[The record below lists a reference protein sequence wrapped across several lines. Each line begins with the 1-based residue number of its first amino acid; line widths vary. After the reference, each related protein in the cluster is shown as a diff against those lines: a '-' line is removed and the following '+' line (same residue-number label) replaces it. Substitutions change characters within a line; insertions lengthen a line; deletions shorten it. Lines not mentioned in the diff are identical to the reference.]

1 MRVLCALSVYCSFR
15 FSDKLHQCQLSSH
28 RGCLRGNV
36 CFICPLLVHCVL
48 LLFVITAAK
57 TAISTAETETKQ
69 AQMRCVFLA
78 VLYSFVIQSTCFHVF
93 FYVSLCISL
102 YLSVFL
108 CIPLCF
114 CISLCFYVFL
124 CICLCFS
131 VFHCVSLYFAM
142 FLCISLYLSV
152 FLCIFLCFCVGRWP
166 HFSAMVIGTA
176 LFLCYLT

>member
-1 MRVLCALSVYCSFR
+1 VRVLCALSVYCSFR

-114 CISLCFYVFL
+114 SVFRYVSMYFSVFVCVSLYSTVFLCISLCFYVFL

-131 VFHCVSLYFAM
+131 VFFCVSVLAGGHTSVQWLLVQHCSFA
-142 FLCISLYLSV
+142 I
-152 FLCIFLCFCVGRWP
+152 
-166 HFSAMVIGTA
+166 
-176 LFLCYLT
+176 